1 MDIQFYNEEFPYT
14 IIKEL
19 YTEEQEERIWK
30 ELDEYQSKLK
40 YPSEVGSA
48 SAWDNEVLKVNKGI
62 WIDDILKTKGI
73 STILQV
79 TNEVFQDKLRAMIL
93 DHPHWFFSTT
103 AITKENALISYYED
117 GDYYKPHYDNCR
129 LTILNWMYRK
139 PKRFTGGELVF
150 TDYNKTIEL
159 ESNKAIIFP
168 GTIRHAVN
176 RLSMDKKY
184 KGMGRWCIT
193 HFLILH

>member
-73 STILQV
+73 STILQ
-79 TNEVFQDKLRAMIL
+79 L
-93 DHPHWFFSTT
+93 S
-103 AITKENALISYYED
+103 LI
-117 GDYYKPHYDNCR
+117 H
-129 LTILNWMYRK
+129 I
-139 PKRFTGGELVF
+139 
-150 TDYNKTIEL
+150 
-159 ESNKAIIFP
+159 
-168 GTIRHAVN
+168 
-176 RLSMDKKY
+176 
-184 KGMGRWCIT
+184 
-193 HFLILH
+193 